1 MSQPSSEITFSVNSS
16 NKVINQISTLSFY
29 FTTGQFKP
37 SGAILELI
45 FPHDLPIFSVNF
57 LFTGIS
63 KITQSL
69 IYSITGQT
77 VKITNAIG
85 QYYESTDIHY
95 FKASSIIN
103 PVKIIF

>member
-1 MSQPSSEITFSVNSS
+1 
-16 NKVINQISTLSFY
+16 VINQKSSLSFY

-45 FPHDLPIFSVNF
+45 FPDDLPISSVNF
-57 LFTGIS
+57 VSITGMS
-63 KITQSL
+63 KITQNV
-69 IYSITGQT
+69 IFSITGQT
-77 VKITNAIG
+77 VKMTNAIG

-103 PVKIIF
+103 PVK